1 MIGNPSFIVLVLE
14 LVLEQSFTFRQGR
27 IGLLQDGI
35 SGDVIRSTLPLESLV
50 RCAFFEHE
58 HEHDYEMVDEHER
71 TSS

>member
-1 MIGNPSFIVLVLE
+1 MLALVLVLVLVLVLE
-14 LVLEQSFTFRQGR
+14 KSFKFLKGR

-50 RCAFFEHE
+50 WFAFFEHE
-58 HEHDYEMVDEHER
+58 HDYDYEK